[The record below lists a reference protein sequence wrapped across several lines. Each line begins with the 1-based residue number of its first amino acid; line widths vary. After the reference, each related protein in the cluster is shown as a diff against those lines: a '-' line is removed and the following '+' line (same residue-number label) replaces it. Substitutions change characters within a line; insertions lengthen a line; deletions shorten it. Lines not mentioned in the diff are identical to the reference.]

1 MPESGVE
8 PDSAKLQPSARL
20 TNQREAN
27 KISVAMQ
34 ARATGF
40 TAADSLPG
48 HDCDACHNGKKR
60 RGNLFGT
67 CSTNIFS
74 VKKEMAD
81 GLSVL
86 FYTRD
91 VSSL

>member
-1 MPESGVE
+1 VLSLIRR
-8 PDSAKLQPSARL
+8 KLQPSARL

-27 KISVAMQ
+27 KIGAALQ
-34 ARATGF
+34 AGATG
-40 TAADSLPG
+40 TNAADNKHGYYSG
-48 HDCDACHNGKKR
+48 VCHNGKVIFDGKPSL
-60 RGNLFGT
+60 GP
-67 CSTNIFS
+67 CSTNIFP

-86 FYTRD
+86 FSTRD